1 MDCIYCGIRHQMLLQ
16 EEASDSQHI
25 YEYVVCMYDNYVAK
39 FFNSICQ
46 IYEQSNEVEH
56 CCFRLFNQLEY

>member
-1 MDCIYCGIRHQMLLQ
+1 MLLQ
-16 EEASDSQHI
+16 EEASDSEHI

-46 IYEQSNEVEH
+46 IYEQSNEVSETVD
-56 CCFRLFNQLEY
+56 FAKLMKLTF